1 MASSPVASAA
11 SPGRALTASP
21 GASSP
26 GRGNL
31 EDAGEGDF
39 IYGTDINEARVAA
52 DFRNFIRKFRRP
64 DQLET
69 DRPHYLQELD
79 RLWEKQ
85 ALKDKGIKV
94 VISGMHIF
102 DTNEKLYNNLVNFP
116 TEVIP
121 IFDRELWNISL
132 AELRAE
138 PEDVG
143 PCQAQIVHLR
153 AKDSKI
159 MRDMNPVDI
168 EKLITLK
175 GIVIRCSDLVPDMM
189 SGLFR
194 CTNEECKN
202 EVSVKLVHWTIP
214 EPTKC
219 NNCNQS
225 HSFQLVHND
234 CLFQDKQMLK
244 LQESPESVP
253 EGETPQNV
261 VICCYDDLVDSVRPG
276 DRVEVTGIYRA
287 SPVTSLR
294 GFKSLNAV
302 YRTSIDAIA
311 IVPEQK
317 SRVEMDDDEEWCLG
331 EAPKL
336 SEGKDLDPEYV
347 GEEGAKTN
355 KYIRELAA
363 EQDESGK
370 RTILDKLVQS
380 FSPSIYEEDEV
391 KKGLLCQLFGGTPKA
406 VSASSKGKCRPEIN
420 TLLCGDPSTA
430 KSQLLQYAYKLAPR
444 GMYTSGKGSSA
455 VGLTATISKDPQ
467 TGEIVLESGAL
478 VLSDRGLCCIDEFD
492 KMEENARSILHEAME
507 QQTVSVAKAGIVTSL
522 NARTAILATANPKD
536 SSYDPKKSV
545 VDNINMPK
553 NLMSR
558 FDFIWLMLDKRNRDM
573 DKRLADHLVS
583 MYSESG
589 ASKKVDAKIAPELFR
604 KYVAFA
610 KRWVHPEISEAA
622 AQSLVKNYS
631 DLRNQGGSRE
641 VITATPRILESLI
654 RISESLAKMELREE
668 VTEADV
674 DEAVRLLKAATYAAA
689 IDPETGLIDMEQ
701 LIAGVGAGKRKRAKE
716 LESLLEEVLA
726 EKAQSDD
733 ILTVDLVRSLAN
745 AKLGEKKDHLMS
757 DFEFNNA
764 MKAIESDGRFVR
776 RGRQIEVR

>member
-1 MASSPVASAA
+1 M
-11 SPGRALTASP
+11 G
-21 GASSP
+21 
-26 GRGNL
+26 
-31 EDAGEGDF
+31 
-39 IYGTDINEARVAA
+39 
-52 DFRNFIRKFRRP
+52 
-64 DQLET
+64 
-69 DRPHYLQELD
+69 
-79 RLWEKQ
+79 
-85 ALKDKGIKV
+85 
-94 VISGMHIF
+94 
-102 DTNEKLYNNLVNFP
+102 
-116 TEVIP
+116 
-121 IFDRELWNISL
+121 
-132 AELRAE
+132 
-138 PEDVG
+138 
-143 PCQAQIVHLR
+143 
-153 AKDSKI
+153 
-159 MRDMNPVDI
+159 

-189 SGLFR
+189 AGLFR

-202 EVSVKLVHWTIP
+202 EVNVKLVHWTIP

-219 NNCNQS
+219 SNCNQN
-225 HSFQLVHND
+225 HSFQLIHND
-234 CLFQDKQMLK
+234 CSFQDKQMLK
-244 LQESPESVP
+244 LQETPELVP

-287 SPVTSLR
+287 SPVHSMR

-317 SRVEMDDDEEWCLG
+317 TRVEIADDEEWCLG

-336 SEGKDLDPEYV
+336 KEGRDLDPDYV
-347 GEEGAKTN
+347 GEEAARVN
-355 KYIRELAA
+355 KQIRELAA
-363 EQDESGK
+363 ERDADGNS
-370 RTILDKLVQS
+370 TIIEKLVQS

-406 VSASSKGKCRPEIN
+406 VSAHSRGRTRPEIN

-455 VGLTATISKDPQ
+455 VGLTASISKDPT

-492 KMEENARSILHEAME
+492 KMEDNARAILHEAME
-507 QQTVSVAKAGIVTSL
+507 QQTVSVAKAGIVCSL

-583 MYSESG
+583 MYSKSG
-589 ASKKVDAKIAPELFR
+589 ASKRVEAKIAPELLR
-604 KYVAFA
+604 RYVAFA
-610 KRWVHPEISEAA
+610 KRWVHPEINDAA
-622 AQSLVKNYS
+622 GQSLIKNYME
-631 DLRNQGGSRE
+631 LRNQGGSRE

-668 VTEADV
+668 VTQADV
-674 DEAVRLLKAATYAAA
+674 EEAVRLLKAATYAAA

-716 LESLLEEVLA
+716 LESLLEEVLVL
-726 EKAQSDD
+726 KAQSDD
-733 ILTVDLVRSLAN
+733 MLTVDLVRSVMN
-745 AKLGEKKDHLMS
+745 EKLGEKKEQLMT
-757 DFEFNNA
+757 DFEFNSA
-764 MKAIESDGRFVR
+764 MKVVEQDGRFVR